1 MDGIYLIIQRKRYPI
16 EDAQLDEQVGENF
29 KTGMSGMG
37 IVLFVIV
44 SILVFPVFH
53 LIKGDFCWADFF
65 INAGLNIG
73 IALVLGVFF
82 FFGSQIP
89 KN

>member
-1 MDGIYLIIQRKRYPI
+1 MKYKVTDDFKRGAKGLI
-16 EDAQLDEQVGENF
+16 A
-29 KTGMSGMG
+29 
-37 IVLFVIV
+37 FVIAA
-44 SILVFPVFH
+44 ILAFPILH
-53 LIKGDFCWADFF
+53 LIKDDFTWGDFF

-89 KN
+89 KNNGK

>member
-1 MDGIYLIIQRKRYPI
+1 MKYTVTDDFKKGSKGLI
-16 EDAQLDEQVGENF
+16 A
-29 KTGMSGMG
+29 
-37 IVLFVIV
+37 FVITA
-44 SILVFPVFH
+44 ILAFPILH
-53 LIKGDFCWADFF
+53 LIKGDFTWGAFF

-89 KN
+89 KNNGK

>member
-1 MDGIYLIIQRKRYPI
+1 MSYKVTDDFKKGVRGIAI
-16 EDAQLDEQVGENF
+16 
-29 KTGMSGMG
+29 
-37 IVLFVIV
+37 FVIV